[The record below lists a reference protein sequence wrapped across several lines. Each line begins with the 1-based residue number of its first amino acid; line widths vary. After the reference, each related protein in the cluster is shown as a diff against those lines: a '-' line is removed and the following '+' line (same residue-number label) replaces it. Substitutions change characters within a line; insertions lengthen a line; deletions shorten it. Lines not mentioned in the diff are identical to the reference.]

1 MVASLKWYDSHVC
14 MCTLVYTLLCIL
26 PLMTA
31 IDSDDDCILSQ
42 ALDMAK
48 YNKNCEIYSGDDASL
63 SQALDL
69 AIEPSF

>member
-1 MVASLKWYDSHVC
+1 
-14 MCTLVYTLLCIL
+14 
-26 PLMTA
+26 MTA

-48 YNKNCEIYSGDDASL
+48 YNKNCEIYLGDDASL